1 MTNIIHTFLRH
12 KTTEAFIFSR
22 FNLNLQRLVTNE
34 EQETAGSLMAA
45 ALGIGL
51 ALGGALSS
59 ALVHV
64 L

>member
-1 MTNIIHTFLRH
+1 VS
-12 KTTEAFIFSR
+12 K
-22 FNLNLQRLVTNE
+22 E

-51 ALGGALSS
+51 ALGGGLSS
-59 ALVHV
+59 ALVHI